1 MDLRF
6 RRIYLFSE
14 NLRNHLTYYK
24 SKHLI
29 LQKFKMMRKIFLMAG
44 TLFLSASS
52 QAQIFDAFKNAVK
65 DKTGIDLN
73 QPKTTS
79 TNPYPVPSGSSTASA
94 NLGSLT
100 SLQISS
106 GLKEALSLGV
116 NEGVKKLGVTDG
128 FFRNEAVKILMPEKL
143 RKIDATLRSVGLGSL
158 ADQGVKLLN
167 RAAED
172 AVTEAAPIFTNAIT
186 SMTITDAKN
195 ILLGNDNAAT
205 NYLQGKTQSQLFAAF
220 QPKVKAS
227 LGKVGADKVW
237 SNLISKYN
245 TFTGQSVTTDL
256 NAYVTTET
264 INGVFKMVA
273 EKESGIRNTPAMR
286 TTSILKKVFGAQD
299 GR

>member
-1 MDLRF
+1 MRKTLLLF
-6 RRIYLFSE
+6 GGLLFSV
-14 NLRNHLTYYK
+14 
-24 SKHLI
+24 
-29 LQKFKMMRKIFLMAG
+29 
-44 TLFLSASS
+44 SS
-52 QAQIFDAFKNAVK
+52 QAQIFDAIKNAVK

-73 QPKTTS
+73 QPKTTNS
-79 TNPYPVPSGSSTASA
+79 SSYPASSGSSNASV

-195 ILLGNDNAAT
+195 ILLGNDYAAT
-205 NYLQGKTQSQLFAAF
+205 SYLQGKTQSQLFAAF

-286 TTSILKKVFGAQD
+286 TTGILKKVFGAQD

>member
-1 MDLRF
+1 
-6 RRIYLFSE
+6 
-14 NLRNHLTYYK
+14 
-24 SKHLI
+24 
-29 LQKFKMMRKIFLMAG
+29 MMRKTFLLIG
-44 TLFLSASS
+44 GLLLSVSS
-52 QAQIFDAFKNAVK
+52 QAQIFDAIKTVVK
-65 DKTGIDLN
+65 DRTGIDMN
-73 QPKTTS
+73 QPRTTNTS
-79 TNPYPVPSGSSTASA
+79 PYPSTSGSSSTPV

-106 GLKEALSLGV
+106 GLKEALNLGV

-128 FFRNEAVKILMPEKL
+128 FLKNEAVKILMPEKL
-143 RKIDATLRSVGLGSL
+143 RRIDATLRSVGLGSL
-158 ADQGVKLLN
+158 DDQGVKLLN

-195 ILLGNDNAAT
+195 ILLGSDNAAT
-205 NYLQGKTQSQLFAAF
+205 AYLQGKTQSQLFTAF

-237 SNLISKYN
+237 TNLISRYN
-245 TFTGQSVTTDL
+245 MLTGQAVTTDL

-299 GR
+299 